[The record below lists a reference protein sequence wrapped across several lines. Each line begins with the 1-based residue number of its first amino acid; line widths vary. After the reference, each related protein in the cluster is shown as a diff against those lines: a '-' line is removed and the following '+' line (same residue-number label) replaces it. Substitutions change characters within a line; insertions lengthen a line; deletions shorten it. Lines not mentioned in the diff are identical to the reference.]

1 VEEDTVVVVEEEEE
15 GMIMAVTNMVTDLAV
30 AAVPTSKIRG
40 EPLIIDLSL
49 WLLLCVGECVL
60 VTTRSGH
67 YSLIQYTIHFN
78 TIQSNTIQYL
88 L

>member
-1 VEEDTVVVVEEEEE
+1 
-15 GMIMAVTNMVTDLAV
+15 MILVTNIATDLAV
-30 AAVPTSKIRG
+30 AVAPTSKIRG
-40 EPLIIDLSL
+40 EPLTIDLSL
-49 WLLLCVGECVL
+49 WLLLFVGECVL